1 MDNGLDIVEDDK
13 MKKDNLLNKID
24 TTFYFIIDSED
35 KNLKVTDHAADKICE
50 KFEGIV
56 QAAVYMIRTGP
67 DLRSSAKLKEEF
79 SATIPEQI
87 NVIYISKASDEIT
100 LLNTKD
106 RDDFYNRIIESE
118 NDEDTLPIIKEII

>member
-1 MDNGLDIVEDDK
+1 

-24 TTFYFIIDSED
+24 TIFYFIIDSED

-50 KFEGIV
+50 SFNRIV
-56 QAAVYMIRTGP
+56 KAEVYMIRTGP
-67 DLRSSAKLKEEF
+67 DLRSSACLKEEF

-100 LLNTKD
+100 MLDTKR

-118 NDEDTLPIIKEII
+118 NDEDTLPIIKEIISNITDMESEYI